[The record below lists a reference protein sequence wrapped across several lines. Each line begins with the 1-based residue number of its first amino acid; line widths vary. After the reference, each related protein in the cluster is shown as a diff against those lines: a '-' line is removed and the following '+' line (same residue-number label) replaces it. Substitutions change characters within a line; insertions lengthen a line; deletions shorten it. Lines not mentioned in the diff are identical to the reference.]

1 MRWSLLHSV
10 ELKTLFSCSHPLAVS
25 TTSVTS
31 QEEPFMPKKQ
41 RQEDLGGV
49 FFGGQRQVLEVPS
62 SARCFTLLSRDMPYA
77 VTLHCPSQ
85 LLQIHHRASLGVS
98 HHRFFFFFF
107 FLVSCHKWMHP
118 PPHAQTWCKDL
129 YTLGYICFNN
139 KLAWTTRPIWRL
151 APSEKGMLVTGL
163 RLR

>member
-1 MRWSLLHSV
+1 MHSV

-107 FLVSCHKWMHP
+107 PSVLPQMNAP
-118 PPHAQTWCKDL
+118 PTPCSDVMQGSL
-129 YTLGYICFNN
+129 YLGIY
-139 KLAWTTRPIWRL
+139 LL
-151 APSEKGMLVTGL
+151 
-163 RLR
+163 